1 MKLFDAHCHL
11 QDSRIFSDAEDVIF
25 NAKLKDIIKIAV
37 KSTTE
42 QDWQRVGKLSR
53 DFDSLNPSFG
63 LHPWFL
69 SLRSR
74 EWKDELRKYLLAYPK
89 AGIGE
94 IGIDPN
100 TKGDFGVE
108 ITEQEEI
115 FCNQLDLAK
124 EFKRPVS
131 IHCRT
136 AWGRLIKILKE
147 TGELPAGMMIHC
159 FGGSV
164 ETAKELLNLGAYIS
178 FSGTI
183 TRVNNKKV
191 SEVVKIIPSDKILIE
206 TDAPDLLPFG
216 SDDKINSPENLIFVL
231 KKAAEFRNEPLN
243 LLAEQTFINTC
254 RFFNIVN

>member
-1 MKLFDAHCHL
+1 
-11 QDSRIFSDAEDVIF
+11 
-25 NAKLKDIIKIAV
+25 
-37 KSTTE
+37 
-42 QDWQRVGKLSR
+42 
-53 DFDSLNPSFG
+53 
-63 LHPWFL
+63 
-69 SLRSR
+69 
-74 EWKDELRKYLLAYPK
+74 
-89 AGIGE
+89 
-94 IGIDPN
+94 
-100 TKGDFGVE
+100 
-108 ITEQEEI
+108 
-115 FCNQLDLAK
+115 
-124 EFKRPVS
+124 
-131 IHCRT
+131 
-136 AWGRLIKILKE
+136 
-147 TGELPAGMMIHC
+147 MIHC